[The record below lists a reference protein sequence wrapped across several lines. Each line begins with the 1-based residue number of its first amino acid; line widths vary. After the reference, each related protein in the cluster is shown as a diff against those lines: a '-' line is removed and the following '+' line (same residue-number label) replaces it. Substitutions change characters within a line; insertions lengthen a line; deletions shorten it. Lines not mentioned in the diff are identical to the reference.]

1 VAEGAG
7 EVSLPSRILRTVAG
21 VLTALMA
28 LAIIVAPRMSFLGYS
43 QWGVAAIIAA
53 LALLWGLGSRPLASV
68 LRGVIPADWTGAV
81 VGVLLVLLNAVVAA
95 EVAYFGAYRAGWD
108 AGVIRGTAGLP
119 PQIWEPYYLD
129 YFARYPNNHAMLGLA
144 DAAVWSTTIG
154 LGYVEFFAILAGLIM
169 ALTATA
175 VYRVVAL
182 CRGPQWGVPALLVLL
197 VLVSVSPWMSV
208 AYTDLVGVWVPVTA
222 VWLIVVAVRRRGVAG
237 LVALLGAG
245 LVLGVGYLIKATS
258 IVGLVA
264 ALVVL
269 GFALV
274 TRRGLRLRLVA
285 AIVALGVGFV
295 AGLSGTTALLKA
307 TVPLPELKEGVVA
320 APLTYVA
327 GGLTT
332 SYYTGSDEVSS
343 YGGYSAEVDDHTWD
357 IPTEEQSEVSRRIID
372 RELADRGFWGTVRFE
387 VDKLLFNN
395 GDGMFWA
402 YGEGGD
408 LERIRTHRY
417 FDDPTAD
424 ALARFNTPDGD
435 LWPARVDFTQAI
447 WLAVMLATGVGL
459 VLLRRKLSPEAAVGI
474 DLMVWNLL
482 GIIAFMLL
490 FQGRSRYLFGH
501 VPVIIALA
509 MSVLPLGLRWV
520 RPRSAKRALPADA
533 P

>member
-1 VAEGAG
+1 MAEGAG

-222 VWLIVVAVRRRGVAG
+222 VWMFVVAVRRRGAVG
-237 LVALLGAG
+237 LALMAGAG
-245 LVLGVGYLIKATS
+245 LVLGVGYLVKATS

-264 ALVVL
+264 AVLVL
-269 GFALV
+269 GFGLV
-274 TRRGLRLRLVA
+274 TQRGLRLRLVA
-285 AIVALGVGFV
+285 AIAALCVG
-295 AGLSGTTALLKA
+295 AGAGMYGTTALLR
-307 TVPLPELKEGVVA
+307 TVVPLPPLHPDHA
-320 APLTYVA
+320 ASPLTYVA

-332 SYYTGSDEVSS
+332 TYHPGTDDVFS
-343 YGGYSAEVDDHTWD
+343 YGGYSLEIDQKTWG
-357 IPTEEQSEVSRRIID
+357 IPTEEQSRISRQIID

-395 GDGMFWA
+395 GDGMFWV
-402 YGEGGD
+402 YGESEKD
-408 LERIRTHRY
+408 REPVRY
-417 FDDPTAD
+417 QTGPAAET
-424 ALARFNTPDGD
+424 LARFNAPQGD
-435 LWPARVDFTQAI
+435 LWYTRVDLTQAL
-447 WLAVMLATGVGL
+447 WLSVLLATGVGL
-459 VLLRRKLSPEAAVGI
+459 VALRRRLSPEAAAGI
-474 DLMVWNLL
+474 DLMVWNLI
-482 GIIAFMLL
+482 GITVFMLL